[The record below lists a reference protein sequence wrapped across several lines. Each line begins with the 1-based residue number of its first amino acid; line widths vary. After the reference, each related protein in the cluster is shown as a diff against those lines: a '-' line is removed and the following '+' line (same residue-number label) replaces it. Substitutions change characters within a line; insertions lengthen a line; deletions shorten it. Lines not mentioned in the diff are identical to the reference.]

1 MDPRLGRRCAETPM
15 PEHSVPE
22 GPVPQNSPPEHPDLE
37 HRVGERTTGELDGI
51 RAATDGAFRD
61 DLERIRF
68 SPYFSRLAAVTQ
80 VISQGAAGQV
90 VHNRLTH
97 TIKVTAVARAIAT
110 AIRSGPDAVRAADL
124 GGCDPVVVQAAAS
137 AHDLGHPPFGHLGE
151 RILDRIA
158 RSRFGLA
165 DGFEGNAQTFRI
177 MTELDVHGA
186 NGEGLNLT
194 AAVRAA
200 VLKYPWARLGYPQP
214 HPSQLSPPPRG
225 GGTGPE
231 GAGSAKFSAYVLD
244 VSELRAVLAA
254 YPKIGPLRQTV
265 ECSVMDIADDI
276 AYSLHDLD
284 DFHRAGV
291 LQHASVAAEFRTWIR
306 RREEFARRQGPALP
320 AVSAGSADVPLG
332 HAVVERQPGVAL
344 EQLRR
349 RLRAR
354 DGWIFDDDTFGVAVG
369 RVATDLVDG
378 LLAIPFD
385 SSIAAERAILTFT
398 GSWIEHLEASVEMT
412 ADPPVRAGH
421 VVLGRQAWH
430 EVAVL
435 KFVHQRFVLERP
447 DLAMFQRGQ
456 AEALSSLVGN
466 LESWLTDPV
475 DAGRAPR
482 RLIDLVELATAGYR
496 RVAREDPE
504 LLVGPTGEPANSR
517 DDVIRMGRGRGIID
531 YVASLTDD
539 RAVASA
545 RTLSGLTGHLW
556 DAGSGL

>member
-1 MDPRLGRRCAETPM
+1 MDPRLHRRLAEPLADG
-15 PEHSVPE
+15 S
-22 GPVPQNSPPEHPDLE
+22 GDQFGAGSSDSS
-37 HRVGERTTGELDGI
+37 ELNRPWELAD
-51 RAATDGAFRD
+51 ATEGAFRV

-80 VISQGAAGQV
+80 VISQGASGQV

-110 AIRSGPDAVRAADL
+110 VVRSGPDAALADEL

-177 MTELDVHGA
+177 LTELDVHGA
-186 NGEGLNLT
+186 QGEGLNLT
-194 AAVRAA
+194 AAVRAG
-200 VLKYPWARLGYPQP
+200 VLKYPWARQGYPAP
-214 HPSQLSPPPRG
+214 HPSTMHPAPRG
-225 GGTGPE
+225 GGSGEE
-231 GAGSAKFSAYVLD
+231 GSGSAKFSAYAPD
-244 VSELRAVLAA
+244 VAELRAVLAA
-254 YPKIGPLRQTV
+254 YPNIGPLQQTV

-306 RREEFARRQGPALP
+306 RRAELGRNRDTGQADGPQ
-320 AVSAGSADVPLG
+320 VI
-332 HAVVERQPGVAL
+332 ERQPGMAL

-378 LLAIPFD
+378 LLAVPFD
-385 SSIAAERAILTFT
+385 SSIAAERAIGTFT
-398 GSWIEHLEASVEMT
+398 ESWIEHLRASVVLT
-412 ADPPVRAGH
+412 RSPSVRAGH

-435 KFVHQRFVLERP
+435 KFVHQRFVLDRP

-456 AEALSSLVGN
+456 AEALTSLVAN

-475 DAGRAPR
+475 DAARAPR
-482 RLIDLVELATAGYR
+482 RLVDLVELATAGYR
-496 RVAREDPE
+496 RVAGEEPD
-504 LLVGPTGEPANSR
+504 LLVGPTGEPASTSE
-517 DDVIRMGRGRGIID
+517 DVVRLGRGRGIID

-539 RAVASA
+539 RAAASA
-545 RTLSGLTGHLW
+545 RTLAGLTGQLW

>member
-1 MDPRLGRRCAETPM
+1 MSQSACHATRAVPLVCETTIGVRLAAET
-15 PEHSVPE
+15 
-22 GPVPQNSPPEHPDLE
+22 GPTIADQPAADP
-37 HRVGERTTGELDGI
+37 GAELA
-51 RAATDGAFRD
+51 AATEGAFRA

-97 TIKVTAVARAIAT
+97 TIKVTAVARAIAK
-110 AIRSGPDAVRAADL
+110 AVRSGPDACMADEL

-177 MTELDVHGA
+177 MTELDVHGVH
-186 NGEGLNLT
+186 GEGLNLT

-200 VLKYPWARLGYPQP
+200 VLKYPWARLQCPSP
-214 HPSQLSPPPRG
+214 HPSTLPAPPRG
-225 GGTGPE
+225 GGPGVE
-231 GAGSAKFSAYVLD
+231 GAGSAKFSAYALD
-244 VSELRAVLAA
+244 VAEMRAVLAA
-254 YPKIGPLRQTV
+254 YPKIAPLRQTV

-291 LQHASVAAEFRTWIR
+291 LQHASVAAEFRSWIR
-306 RREEFARRQGPALP
+306 RRCEFARADAGGPPP
-320 AVSAGSADVPLG
+320 ASTGA
-332 HAVVERQPGVAL
+332 ERQPGVAL

-378 LLAIPFD
+378 LLAVPFD
-385 SSIAAERAILTFT
+385 SSIVAERAIGMFT
-398 GSWIEHLEASVEMT
+398 SSWITHLQASVEMA
-412 ADPPVRAGH
+412 ADPPVRSGH

-435 KFVHQRFVLERP
+435 KFVHQRFVLDRP

-456 AEALSSLVGN
+456 AEALTSLVAS

-475 DAGRAPR
+475 DAARAPR
-482 RLIDLVELATAGYR
+482 RLVDLVELATQGYR
-496 RVAREDPE
+496 RVAGQEPE
-504 LLVGPTGEPANSR
+504 LLVGPTGDPAASR
-517 DDVIRMGRGRGIID
+517 ADVVRLGRGRGIID

-539 RAVASA
+539 RAAAWS
-545 RTLSGLTGHLW
+545 RTLAGLTGQLW

>member
-1 MDPRLGRRCAETPM
+1 MDLRLARRFAEPVGKPLGENESSTTDAAAGRDR
-15 PEHSVPE
+15 
-22 GPVPQNSPPEHPDLE
+22 
-37 HRVGERTTGELDGI
+37 I
-51 RAATDGAFRD
+51 AAGTECVLADATEGAFRV

-110 AIRSGPDAVRAADL
+110 AVRSGPDALLAAQL

-177 MTELDVHGA
+177 LTELDVHGA
-186 NGEGLNLT
+186 HGEGLNLT

-200 VLKYPWARLGYPQP
+200 VLKYPWDRLRYPTP
-214 HPSQLSPPPRG
+214 HPSTLQPPPRG
-225 GGTGPE
+225 GGVGEE

-254 YPKIGPLRQTV
+254 YPTIAPLRQSV

-306 RREEFARRQGPALP
+306 RRDEFARGSG
-320 AVSAGSADVPLG
+320 VSSTGKFTVA
-332 HAVVERQPGVAL
+332 ERQPGIAL

-378 LLAIPFD
+378 LLAVPFD
-385 SSIAAERAILTFT
+385 SSIAGERAIGMFT
-398 GSWIEHLEASVEMT
+398 ESWIAHLRASVELRR
-412 ADPPVRAGH
+412 DPPVRAGH

-435 KFVHQRFVLERP
+435 KFVHQRFVLDRP

-456 AEALSSLVGN
+456 AEALTSLVAN
-466 LESWLTDPV
+466 LESWLADPV

-482 RLIDLVELATAGYR
+482 RLLDLVELATAGYR
-496 RVAREDPE
+496 RVARQEPQV
-504 LLVGPTGEPANSR
+504 LLGPTGEPANSPEDIVR
-517 DDVIRMGRGRGIID
+517 LGRGRGIID

-539 RAVASA
+539 RAAASA
-545 RTLSGLTGHLW
+545 RTLAGLTGQLW

>member
-1 MDPRLGRRCAETPM
+1 MDPRLARRFQEAE
-15 PEHSVPE
+15 PEPFSAA
-22 GPVPQNSPPEHPDLE
+22 GMS
-37 HRVGERTTGELDGI
+37 TGQPAAVAEPGTASGI
-51 RAATDGAFRD
+51 RSSPASVTAAQAVRTDMDRATEGAFRA

-97 TIKVTAVARAIAT
+97 TLKVTAVARAIAT
-110 AIRSGPDAVRAADL
+110 AVRAGPDIALAERL

-177 MTELDVHGA
+177 LTELDVHGTR
-186 NGEGLNLT
+186 GEGLNLT

-200 VLKYPWARLGYPQP
+200 VLKYPWARFGYPDP
-214 HPSQLSPPPRG
+214 HPSAMELPPRG
-225 GGTGPE
+225 GGPGVE
-231 GAGSAKFSAYVLD
+231 GSGSAKFSAYVLD
-244 VSELRAVLAA
+244 VGQLRVALDA
-254 YPKIGPLRQTV
+254 YPSITALRQTV

-291 LQHASVAAEFRTWIR
+291 LQHAAVAAEFRTWIR
-306 RREEFARRQGPALP
+306 RRQDFARTDSAAGPG
-320 AVSAGSADVPLG
+320 GSD
-332 HAVVERQPGVAL
+332 RQPGVAL
-344 EQLRR
+344 ERLRR
-349 RLRAR
+349 RLRTR

-378 LLAIPFD
+378 LLAVPFD
-385 SSIAAERAILTFT
+385 SSMAAERAIGTFT
-398 GSWIEHLEASVEMT
+398 GSWIEHLRESVELT
-412 ADPPVRAGH
+412 ADPPERAGH
-421 VVLGRQAWH
+421 VMLGRQAWH

-435 KFVHQRFVLERP
+435 KFVHQRFVLHRP

-456 AEALSSLVGN
+456 AESLTSLVAN
-466 LESWLTDPV
+466 LESWLADPV
-475 DAGRAPR
+475 DAERAPR
-482 RLIDLVELATAGYR
+482 RLVDLVRVATAGYR
-496 RVAREDPE
+496 RVATQEPD
-504 LLVGPTGEPANSR
+504 LLVGPTGEPATSP
-517 DDVIRMGRGRGIID
+517 DDVIRLGRGRGIID

-539 RAVASA
+539 RAAASA
-545 RTLSGLTGHLW
+545 RSLAGFTGHLW